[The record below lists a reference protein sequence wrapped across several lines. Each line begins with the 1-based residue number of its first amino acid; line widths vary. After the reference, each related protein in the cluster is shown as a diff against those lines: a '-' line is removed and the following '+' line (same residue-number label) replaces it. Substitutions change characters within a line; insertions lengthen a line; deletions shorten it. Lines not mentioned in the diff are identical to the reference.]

1 MRVSLIVAS
10 ILTLLIVDLLEFHD
24 VFEPKTLPEL
34 LTGLVSIPI
43 IILLGIDLLSRKRQL
58 S

>member
-1 MRVSLIVAS
+1 MRAALIIAI
-10 ILTLLIVDLLEFHD
+10 ILTLLIIDLFEFHD

-43 IILLGIDLLSRKRQL
+43 IIVLGIDLLSRKRQL